1 MTIHPIVG
9 GRGRALPLRVLPSR
23 AWAGRGA
30 LAALAVA
37 TLCAAAPA
45 AQAANASFSGSA
57 DSGPLAGL
65 RFSGAFAYA
74 DPAPGFEGS
83 VPLSSWSLSFSGQN
97 YSLLDLDAGTTASA
111 RFVGGQ
117 MVGID
122 FVGIRGLSAASAARP
137 GVQFTAGFFQ
147 FSEASFS
154 YNLGAG
160 TAGFGGYT
168 VSNTATVPEP
178 SALALAALGL
188 GLVWVARRRR
198 QKPRACLY
206 AANF

>member
-1 MTIHPIVG
+1 MTMTIHSFVACS
-9 GRGRALPLRVLPSR
+9 GRAQGAR
-23 AWAGRGA
+23 AIAGRGA

-37 TLCAAAPA
+37 ALCAAPTA
-45 AQAANASFSGSA
+45 AQAANSSYSGSV

-65 RFSGAFAYA
+65 RFSGAFTYP

-83 VPLSSWSLSFSGQN
+83 VPLSSWTLSFSGQS

-122 FVGIRGLSAASAARP
+122 FVGIRGLVAASAARP

-154 YNLGAG
+154 YNLGTG
-160 TAGFGGYT
+160 TAGLGGYT
-168 VSNTATVPEP
+168 VASNATVPEP
-178 SALALAALGL
+178 SALGLAALGL
-188 GLVWVARRRR
+188 GLIGVARRRWG
-198 QKPRACLY
+198 KP
-206 AANF
+206 AAPP